1 MLASFTV
8 SKGACKSN
16 NLKNRL
22 VRRKNMNKEIYLRPI
37 VEVLLFQDDIVTASN
52 TFGSGDDIG
61 EDIFD

>member
-1 MLASFTV
+1 
-8 SKGACKSN
+8 
-16 NLKNRL
+16 
-22 VRRKNMNKEIYLRPI
+22 MNKEIYLRPI